1 MPLIAIES
9 RDNIG
14 KTTLIDNLK
23 SINLSN
29 TSFLAFPNENTASGQ
44 LTRRI
49 LSNTTPLCSN
59 VLQTSFIINFYESID
74 LLLAHKTSPTQFLIL
89 DRYYYSTIAYTKA
102 SPTTSNHILKL
113 LNELP
118 EPDLLIYLDGEQRTS
133 SVGDKHDT
141 DTSYQNEV
149 HAQFTYLLAK
159 TPHQTIFNHGTPQ
172 DMTKQFLHIMAK
184 TFKTFKYSNNIVH
197 TTGVN

>member
-14 KTTLIDNLK
+14 KTTLVKNLK
-23 SINLSN
+23 KLNLPN
-29 TSFLAFPNENTASGQ
+29 TSFLAFPNENTDSGK
-44 LTRRI
+44 LTRHI

-59 VLQTSFIINFYESID
+59 VLQASFIINFYEKID

-89 DRYYYSTIAYTKA
+89 DRYYFSTIAYTKA
-102 SPTTSNHILKL
+102 SHTTSNRILNL

-118 EPDLLIYLDGEQRTS
+118 VPNLLIYLDGSLRGTG
-133 SVGDKHDT
+133 VGDKHDT

-149 HAQFTYLLAK
+149 HAQFNYLL
-159 TPHQTIFNHGTPQ
+159 TMIPHCTIFNNGSVEH
-172 DMTKQFLHIMAK
+172 MVNQFIDIMNK
-184 TFKTFKYSNNIVH
+184 TFKK
-197 TTGVN
+197 

>member
-23 SINLSN
+23 SLNLHN
-29 TSFLAFPNENTASGQ
+29 TSFLAFPNENSESGLLSRKILNNKLQ
-44 LTRRI
+44 LS
-49 LSNTTPLCSN
+49 SNI
-59 VLQTSFIINFYESID
+59 LQTTFIINFYENIE
-74 LLLAHKTSPTQFLIL
+74 LLQTYKSNPSHYLIL
-89 DRYYYSTIAYTKA
+89 DRYYFSTIAYTKA
-102 SPTTSNHILKL
+102 SHTTSNRILNL

-118 EPDLLIYLDGEQRTS
+118 EPDLLIYLDGHPRAS

-149 HAQFTYLLAK
+149 CTQFTYLLTK
-159 TPHQTIFNHGTPQ
+159 TPHQTIFNYGTPQ
-172 DMTKQFLHIMAK
+172 DMTTQFVDIMAK
-184 TFKTFKYSNNIVH
+184 TFKTYKYSNNI
-197 TTGVN
+197 

>member
-14 KTTLIDNLK
+14 KTTLIHNLK
-23 SINLSN
+23 NLN
-29 TSFLAFPNENTASGQ
+29 IFNVSFLAFPNENTASGQ

-59 VLQTSFIINFYESID
+59 VLQASFIINFYENIESLQAAKHSSD
-74 LLLAHKTSPTQFLIL
+74 FLIL
-89 DRYYYSTIAYTKA
+89 DRYYFSTIAYTKA
-102 SPTTSNHILKL
+102 SPTTSNRILNL

-118 EPDLLIYLDGEQRTS
+118 EPDLLIYLDGHSKAS
-133 SVGDKHDT
+133 SVEDKHDV

-149 HAQFTYLLAK
+149 HAQYNFLLTK
-159 TPHQTIFNHGTPQ
+159 TPHQTIFNYGLPE
-172 DMTKQFLHIMAK
+172 DMTTQFIDIMAK
-184 TFKTFKYSNNIVH
+184 TFKTFKYSNNI
-197 TTGVN
+197 